1 MTRTAPMP
9 LTRVRNNLCQKW
21 REYLLDSYAVEVATP
36 ILHTRPD
43 IAPVHQF
50 TTVHPTTKELRYLR
64 IAPTEHLKRLLAAGE
79 ERVFEFSTNFRD
91 DVPDETHLP
100 EFTSLEVMARD
111 ASCAD
116 MERVAVDLC
125 ALAVDVARRAEV
137 ATGPPLW
144 VQQWGEHEVVRIDLA
159 DELRQRYGVQP
170 SWLEQ
175 RAMVARLLGDLGQ
188 PVDPNAMLPRL
199 LDQLVTAIA
208 RRHSGVVLISGFPDQ
223 LGGPAAPHERHPGFK
238 QRAEL
243 FIDGLEVANMSSNL
257 TEGQALR
264 RWHENGV
271 RIKNELGITT
281 NFLDDELLQTLD
293 GYLPRSSV
301 IGIGVERMLQTTLN
315 LPDIRTL
322 R

>member
-21 REYLLDSYAVEVATP
+21 REYLLDSIAVEVATP

-111 ASCAD
+111 TSCAD
-116 MERVAVDLC
+116 MEQVAIDLC
-125 ALAVDVARRAEV
+125 ALAVDVVRRAEV
-137 ATGPPLW
+137 ATGLPLW
-144 VQQWGEHEVVRIDLA
+144 VQQWGEREVVRIELA
-159 DELRQRYGVQP
+159 DELFERYGVQP
-170 SWLEQ
+170 TWLEQ
-175 RAMVARLLGDLGQ
+175 RAMVARLLGDLGE
-188 PVDPNAMLPRL
+188 PVDPETMLSRL

-208 RRHSGVVLISGFPDQ
+208 QRHSGVVLISGFPEQ
-223 LGGPAAPHERHPGFK
+223 LGGPAAPHERHYGFK
-238 QRAEL
+238 QRSEL
-243 FIDGLEVANMSSNL
+243 FINGLEVANMSSNL
-257 TEGQALR
+257 TDGHALR
-264 RWHENGV
+264 RWHEHGV
-271 RIKNELGITT
+271 RIKNDLGITA
-281 NFLDDELLQTLD
+281 NCLDDELLQELD
-293 GYLPRSSV
+293 GSLPRSAV
-301 IGIGVERMLQTTLN
+301 IGIGVERMLQAILN
-315 LPDIRTL
+315 LSDIRAL

>member
-50 TTVHPTTKELRYLR
+50 TTVHPTTEELRYLR

-91 DVPDETHLP
+91 DLPDETHLP

-111 ASCAD
+111 TSCAD
-116 MERVAVDLC
+116 MEQVAIDLC
-125 ALAVDVARRAEV
+125 ALAVDVVRRAEV
-137 ATGPPLW
+137 ATGLPLW
-144 VQQWGEHEVVRIDLA
+144 VQQWGEREVVRIELA
-159 DELRQRYGVQP
+159 DELFERYGVQP
-170 SWLEQ
+170 TWLEQ

-188 PVDPNAMLPRL
+188 PVDPETMLPRL

-208 RRHSGVVLISGFPDQ
+208 QRHSGVVLISGFPEQ
-223 LGGPAAPHERHPGFK
+223 LGGPAAPHERHYGFK

-243 FIDGLEVANMSSNL
+243 FINGLEVANMSSNL
-257 TEGQALR
+257 TDGHALR
-264 RWHENGV
+264 RWHEHGV
-271 RIKNELGITT
+271 RIKNDLGITA
-281 NFLDDELLQTLD
+281 NCFDDELLQELD
-293 GYLPRSSV
+293 GSLPRSAV
-301 IGIGVERMLQTTLN
+301 IGIGVERMLQATLN
-315 LPDIRTL
+315 LPDIRAL